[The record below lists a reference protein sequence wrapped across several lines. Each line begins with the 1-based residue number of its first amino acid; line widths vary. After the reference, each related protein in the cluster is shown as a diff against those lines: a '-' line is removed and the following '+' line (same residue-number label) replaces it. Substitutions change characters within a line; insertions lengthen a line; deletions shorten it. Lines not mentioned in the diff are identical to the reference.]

1 MKNKRTSYSAVIFFL
16 LLSITALPIAQSVS
30 IAQENGAGSS
40 TAEGAT
46 PVPAAGAAGTGG
58 ASSISTLAK
67 IGIAAA
73 SLGVV
78 LILIGSIDSSS
89 TTTSH

>member
-1 MKNKRTSYSAVIFFL
+1 MKNQRIRCSAIIFFL
-16 LLSITALPIAQSVS
+16 ILSITVLPITQSVS
-30 IAQENGAGSS
+30 NAQGNEAGSS

-78 LILIGSIDSSS
+78 LILISSIDSSS